1 MGKSQIG
8 AIIKL
13 DGEASFKASIQNC
26 KTSISAMKAELK
38 TIQSNY
44 KGNANSLEA
53 LTEMQNKYSEIQKT
67 AAAQVER
74 MSQAYEKS
82 KQAEDKA
89 KSAMLEML
97 DAYEQ
102 ASKELK
108 DMQESGTA
116 SAEALAEQSKR
127 ADEAQAMYDAYAAQV
142 EKAETRTNR
151 FKRALADAKT
161 EEQES
166 KDAVKQYAAYIEE
179 AKNSAD
185 GAAHSLD
192 EYGQAVK
199 ETGTAAGSAG
209 SAIDTMRGVLGA
221 NFATSALS
229 VVVDK
234 LREAASYAVEVGR
247 EFEGAMSKVE
257 ALSGATG
264 ADLEALKDKAA
275 ELGRTTSFSASEVA
289 EAFSYMALAGFD
301 TSQMLSSISGVLNLA
316 KASEMDLGEASDIV
330 TDYISAFG
338 LSAKDAGHF
347 VDVMATAMSKS
358 NTDTA
363 QLGDAYKN
371 VASTAGQFGYSVE
384 ETTAALMTMANVGVK
399 GGEAGTSLN
408 ALMVRLAT
416 NTKNCA
422 DELRKYGVSIYD
434 SNGNMKSLTSILTGT
449 AEAMSKLTTEEQ
461 ANLAKIIAGQN
472 QYTGFLSVMQ
482 GLGDAAKQNGQS
494 FEDYTEKLKNCDN
507 AAQNMADTMSN
518 NLEGDM
524 KGLESAT
531 EGLGDAAYEYIKGP
545 IRGVVQAVTDAIND
559 TTDAISPQVTEIT
572 RYADS
577 VISETQRIQDS
588 MDAADAKSAAG
599 LDNYN
604 EMLKYLDIIDSAR
617 EKQSLTEYETYQ
629 LNTAIKALSGS
640 IPELND
646 YIDDTGRL
654 LGLSDDEFKNLRK
667 IMTTEYSQVL
677 AQVIIERRNAY
688 QQLMADS
695 EIAMR
700 EAQSAYA
707 EVSKEQ
713 GETMKDNLL
722 TPMDWLKYK
731 AGDKVG
737 WYEKLFHGLG
747 AADEVLKTKKAADD
761 AAESYEAAK
770 KQLSEYDKMFP
781 ELADTLGV
789 VQDENGQWIVSM
801 DEAADAA
808 EENADRTTSAIGEV
822 SDATDEMTDT
832 VRDAVNTYLEKMDE
846 MAAADPSDRIR
857 DSLAAAAAE
866 VKDFQNQMQ
875 NNLSSFS
882 LFGDRSSLVEAYTT
896 TNRDEMKRNM
906 SWALGSMRNYTQE
919 LDLLQ
924 KRGVS
929 SDFINYL
936 TSQGQAGL
944 NYVHSLALASDAE
957 LKQFQSAFD
966 EYNSY
971 VQGANDNV
979 RQLMTDYTEG
989 IMAGISDGY
998 DAWHEFGI
1006 ETTQG
1011 LFDAIQEATA
1021 AIANGSI
1028 SGDINEAMQVVLQ
1041 NNYNQQHQ
1049 VDTSHGAAGGMIQ
1062 SLQTRA
1068 DAAKAS
1074 VNNILDRIN
1083 INVETHNYIDSDEVS
1098 MATTKQIREYNKI
1111 TGSRR

>member
-44 KGNANSLEA
+44 KGSANSLEA
-53 LTEMQNKYSEIQKT
+53 LTEMQNKYAEIQRT

-82 KQAEDKA
+82 KQSEDKA

-116 SAEALAEQSKR
+116 SAEALEEQSKR

-179 AKNSAD
+179 AKASAD

-199 ETGTAAGSAG
+199 ETGNAAGSAG

-234 LREAASYAVEVGR
+234 LREAASYAVEVGK

-275 ELGRTTSFSASEVA
+275 ELGRNTSFSASEVA
-289 EAFSYMALAGFD
+289 EAFSYMALAGWD
-301 TSQMLSSISGVLNLA
+301 TEQMLASISGVLNLA

-358 NTDTA
+358 NINTS
-363 QLGDAYKN
+363 QLGEAYKD
-371 VASTAGQFGYSVE
+371 VATTAGQFGYSVE
-384 ETTAALMTMANVGVK
+384 ETTAALMTMANVGIK
-399 GGEAGTSLN
+399 SEAGNTLN
-408 ALMVRLAT
+408 TLMVRLAT

-422 DELRKYGVSIYD
+422 DELEKYGVNIYD
-434 SNGNMKSLTSILTGT
+434 NNGNMKSLTSILTGT

-545 IRGVVQAVTDAIND
+545 IRGVVQTVTDAIND

-617 EKQSLTEYETYQ
+617 EKQTLTEYETYQ

-654 LGLSDDEFKNLRK
+654 LGLSDDEFQNLRK

-700 EAQSAYA
+700 EAKSAYA

-713 GETMKDNLL
+713 GDVMKDNFL
-722 TPMDWLKYK
+722 TPLDWLKYK
-731 AGDKVG
+731 AGDKIG

-761 AAESYEAAK
+761 AVESYEAAK
-770 KQLSEYDKMFP
+770 KQVKEYEKMFP

-832 VRDAVNTYLEKMDE
+832 VRDAVNTYIEKMDE
-846 MAAADPSDRIR
+846 MADADPSDRIR
-857 DSLAAAAAE
+857 DNLAAAASE
-866 VKDFQNQMQ
+866 VQSFQTQMQ

-896 TNRDEMKRNM
+896 TNRDEMERNM

-924 KRGVS
+924 KRGIS

-989 IMAGISDGY
+989 IMAGVSDGY

-1021 AIANGSI
+1021 AIANVSI
-1028 SGDINEAMQVVLQ
+1028 SGDINDAMQVVLQ

-1062 SLQTRA
+1062 NLQTRA

-1074 VNNILDRIN
+1074 ANNILDRIN
-1083 INVETHNYIDSDEVS
+1083 INVETYNYIDSDEVH
-1098 MATTKQIREYNKI
+1098 MATTKQVKEYSKI
-1111 TGSRR
+1111 TGRR

>member
-26 KTSISAMKAELK
+26 KSSISAMKAELK
-38 TIQSNY
+38 TIQANY
-44 KGNANSLEA
+44 KGNANGLEA

-67 AAAQVER
+67 SAAQMER

-89 KSAMLEML
+89 KAAMLEML

-102 ASKELK
+102 ASKELN
-108 DMQESGTA
+108 DMRESGTA

-166 KDAVKQYAAYIEE
+166 KDAVQQYAAYIEE

-192 EYGQAVK
+192 EYGQTVK

-234 LREAASYAVEVGR
+234 LREAASYAVEVGK

-275 ELGRTTSFSASEVA
+275 ELGRNTSFSASEVA
-289 EAFSYMALAGFD
+289 EAFSYMALAGWD
-301 TSQMLSSISGVLNLA
+301 TEQMLASISGVLDLA
-316 KASEMDLGEASDIV
+316 KSSEMSLGEASDIV

-363 QLGDAYKN
+363 QLGEAYKN

-384 ETTAALMTMANVGVK
+384 ETTSALMTMANVGIK

-461 ANLAKIIAGQN
+461 ANLAKMIAGQN

-617 EKQSLTEYETYQ
+617 EKQTLTEYETYQ

-700 EAQSAYA
+700 EAKSAYA
-707 EVSKEQ
+707 EVNKEQ
-713 GETMKDNLL
+713 GEAMKDNILSPLDLL
-722 TPMDWLKYK
+722 KLK
-731 AGDKVG
+731 AGDFREYK
-737 WYEKLFHGLG
+737 KLFQGFG
-747 AADEVLKTKKAADD
+747 AANEILKTKDAADD

-770 KQLSEYDKMFP
+770 EQVEEYEKMFSD
-781 ELADTLGV
+781 LADSLGI
-789 VQDENGQWIVSM
+789 VQDENGRWIISM

-808 EENADRTTSAIGEV
+808 EETADRTTSAIGEV
-822 SDATDEMTDT
+822 SEATDEMTDAVT
-832 VRDAVNTYLEKMDE
+832 DAVNTYIEKMTE

-857 DSLAAAAAE
+857 DNLASAAAE
-866 VKDFQNQMQ
+866 VQSFQNQMQ
-875 NNLSSFS
+875 SNLASFS

-896 TNRDEMKRNM
+896 TNRDEMERNM

-936 TSQGQAGL
+936 TNQGQAGL
-944 NYVHSLALASDAE
+944 NYVHSLALASNEE
-957 LKQFQSAFD
+957 LRQFQEAFD
-966 EYNSY
+966 EYNAY

-989 IMAGISDGY
+989 IMAGVSDGY

-1011 LFDAIQEATA
+1011 LFDAINEATA

-1041 NNYNQQHQ
+1041 NNYNRRNQM
-1049 VDTSHGAAGGMIQ
+1049 DTSHGAAGGMIQ
-1062 SLQTRA
+1062 SLQSRG

-1074 VNNILDRIN
+1074 VNDILDRIN
-1083 INVETHNYIDSDEVS
+1083 ISVETHNYIDSDEVS
-1098 MATTKQIREYNKI
+1098 MATTKQIREHNKI

>member
-53 LTEMQNKYSEIQKT
+53 LTAMQNKYSEIQKT

-199 ETGTAAGSAG
+199 GTGTAAGSAG
-209 SAIDTMRGVLGA
+209 SAIDTMLGVLGA

-234 LREAASYAVEVGR
+234 LREAASYAVEVGK

-275 ELGRTTSFSASEVA
+275 ELGRNTSFSASEVA
-289 EAFSYMALAGFD
+289 EAFSYMALAGWD
-301 TSQMLSSISGVLNLA
+301 TEQMLASISGVLNLA

-363 QLGDAYKN
+363 QLGEAYKN

-384 ETTAALMTMANVGVK
+384 ETTAALMTMANVGIK

-422 DELRKYGVSIYD
+422 DELKKYGVNIYD
-434 SNGNMKSLTSILTGT
+434 NNGNMKSLTSILTGT

-461 ANLAKIIAGQN
+461 ANLAKVIAGQN

-599 LDNYN
+599 LDNYDK
-604 EMLKYLDIIDSAR
+604 MLQYVDIIDKAR

-700 EAQSAYA
+700 EAKSAYA

-722 TPMDWLKYK
+722 TPLDWLKYR
-731 AGDKVG
+731 AGDKIG

-770 KQLSEYDKMFP
+770 KQVSEYEKMLP

-801 DEAADAA
+801 DEAAAAA
-808 EENADRTTSAIGEV
+808 EEDADRTTSVIGEV
-822 SDATDEMTDT
+822 SDATDDMTDT
-832 VRDAVNTYLEKMDE
+832 VRDAVNTYIEKMDE

-857 DSLAAAAAE
+857 DNLAAAAAE
-866 VKDFQNQMQ
+866 VQDFQNQMQ
-875 NNLSSFS
+875 SNLSSFS

-896 TNRDEMKRNM
+896 TNREEMEKNM

-989 IMAGISDGY
+989 IMAGVSDGY
-998 DAWHEFGI
+998 DAWHQFGI

-1049 VDTSHGAAGGMIQ
+1049 LDTSHGAAGGMIQ

>member
-38 TIQSNY
+38 NIQSHY
-44 KGNANSLEA
+44 KGNANGLEA

-67 AAAQVER
+67 ASAQVER

-82 KQAEDKA
+82 KQSEDKA

-166 KDAVKQYAAYIEE
+166 KDAVQQYAAYIEE

-199 ETGTAAGSAG
+199 KTGTAAGSAG

-234 LREAASYAVEVGR
+234 LREAASYAVEVGK

-338 LSAKDAGHF
+338 LSARDAGHF

-363 QLGDAYKN
+363 QLGEAYKN

-482 GLGDAAKQNGQS
+482 GLGDAAKQNGHS

-545 IRGVVQAVTDAIND
+545 IRGAVQAVTDAIND

-646 YIDDTGRL
+646 YIDDTGKL

-667 IMTTEYSQVL
+667 IMTTEYSHVL

-707 EVSKEQ
+707 EVSQEQ
-713 GETMKDNLL
+713 GETLRENLPTL
-722 TPMDWLKYK
+722 MDWLKYK
-731 AGDKVG
+731 AGDKLG
-737 WYEKLFHGLG
+737 WYEKLFHGL
-747 AADEVLKTKKAADD
+747 AAGDKIRETKKAADD

-832 VRDAVNTYLEKMDE
+832 VRDAVNTYIEKMDE

-857 DSLAAAAAE
+857 DNLAAAAAE
-866 VKDFQNQMQ
+866 VQDFQNQMQ
-875 NNLSSFS
+875 SNLSSFS

-896 TNRDEMKRNM
+896 TNRDEMKKNM

-944 NYVHSLALASDAE
+944 NYVHSLALASNAE
-957 LKQFQSAFD
+957 LKQFQEAFD

-989 IMAGISDGY
+989 IMSGVSDGY

-1049 VDTSHGAAGGMIQ
+1049 LDTSHGAAGGMIQ
-1062 SLQTRA
+1062 SLQTSA

-1083 INVETHNYIDSDEVS
+1083 INIENHNYIDSDEVS

>member
-26 KTSISAMKAELK
+26 KSSISAMKAELK
-38 TIQSNY
+38 NIQSNY

-82 KQAEDKA
+82 KQSEDKA

-108 DMQESGTA
+108 EMQESGTA
-116 SAEALAEQSKR
+116 SAEALEEQSKR

-192 EYGQAVK
+192 EYGQTVK

-234 LREAASYAVEVGR
+234 LREAASYAVEVGK

-275 ELGRTTSFSASEVA
+275 ELGRNTSFSASEVA
-289 EAFSYMALAGFD
+289 EAFSYMALAGWD
-301 TSQMLSSISGVLNLA
+301 TEQMLASISGVLDLA
-316 KASEMDLGEASDIV
+316 KSSEMSLGEASDIV

-363 QLGDAYKN
+363 QLGEAYKN

-384 ETTAALMTMANVGVK
+384 ETTSALMTMANVGVK

-434 SNGNMKSLTSILTGT
+434 SNGNMKSLTSILTGI

-482 GLGDAAKQNGQS
+482 GLDDAAKQNGQS

-707 EVSKEQ
+707 EVSQEQ
-713 GETMKDNLL
+713 GEAMKDNILSPLDLL
-722 TPMDWLKYK
+722 KLK
-731 AGDKVG
+731 AGDFREYK
-737 WYEKLFHGLG
+737 KLFQGFG
-747 AADEVLKTKKAADD
+747 AANEILKTKEAADD

-770 KQLSEYDKMFP
+770 KQVKEYEKMFP
-781 ELADTLGV
+781 ELADTLGI

-808 EENADRTTSAIGEV
+808 EEDADRTTSAIGEV
-822 SDATDEMTDT
+822 GDATDEMTDT
-832 VRDAVNTYLEKMDE
+832 VRDAVNTYIEKMDE

-857 DSLAAAAAE
+857 DNLAAAAAE
-866 VKDFQNQMQ
+866 VQDFQNQMQ
-875 NNLSSFS
+875 SNLSSFS

-896 TNRDEMKRNM
+896 TNRDEMKKNM
-906 SWALGSMRNYTQE
+906 SWVLGSMRNYTQE

-944 NYVHSLALASDAE
+944 NYVHSLALASNAE
-957 LKQFQSAFD
+957 MKQFQEAFD

-971 VQGANDNV
+971 VQGANYNV
-979 RQLMTDYTEG
+979 KQLMTDYTEG
-989 IMAGISDGY
+989 IMAGVSDGY
-998 DAWHEFGI
+998 DAWHQFGI

-1041 NNYNQQHQ
+1041 NNYNQRNQM
-1049 VDTSHGAAGGMIQ
+1049 DTSHGAAGGMIQ

-1074 VNNILDRIN
+1074 ANNILDRIN
-1083 INVETHNYIDSDEVS
+1083 INVETHNYIDSDEVH
-1098 MATTKQIREYNKI
+1098 MASTKQIREYNKI

>member
-1 MGKSQIG
+1 MGKRQIG

-38 TIQSNY
+38 TIQANY
-44 KGNANSLEA
+44 KGNANGLEA
-53 LTEMQNKYSEIQKT
+53 LTEMQNKYAEIQKT
-67 AAAQVER
+67 AASQVER

-82 KQAEDKA
+82 KQSEDKA
-89 KSAMLEML
+89 KAAMLEML

-179 AKNSAD
+179 AKASAD

-199 ETGTAAGSAG
+199 ETGNAAGSAG

-234 LREAASYAVEVGR
+234 LREAAGYAVEVGK

-289 EAFSYMALAGFD
+289 EAFSYMALAGWD
-301 TSQMLSSISGVLNLA
+301 TEQMLASISGVLNLA

-338 LSAKDAGHF
+338 LSARDAGHF

-363 QLGDAYKN
+363 QLGEAYKN

-384 ETTAALMTMANVGVK
+384 ETTSALMTMANVGVK

-449 AEAMSKLTTEEQ
+449 AEAMSNLTTEEQ
-461 ANLAKIIAGQN
+461 ANLAKMIAGQN

-494 FEDYTEKLKNCDN
+494 FEDYTEKLKNCDG
-507 AAQNMADTMSN
+507 AAQSMADTMSN

-524 KGLESAT
+524 KGLESAA

-667 IMTTEYSQVL
+667 IMTTEYSHVL

-700 EAQSAYA
+700 EAKSAYA

-713 GETMKDNLL
+713 GETMKDNFL
-722 TPMDWLKYK
+722 TPLDWLKYK
-731 AGDKVG
+731 AGDKIG

-770 KQLSEYDKMFP
+770 KQVSEYEKMFP

-808 EENADRTTSAIGEV
+808 EEDADRTTGAIGEV

-832 VRDAVNTYLEKMDE
+832 VRDAVNTYIEKIDA

-857 DSLAAAAAE
+857 DNLAAAAAE
-866 VKDFQNQMQ
+866 VQDFQNQMK

-896 TNRDEMKRNM
+896 TNRDEMERNM

-979 RQLMTDYTEG
+979 RQLMTDYTDG
-989 IMAGISDGY
+989 IMSGVSDGY
-998 DAWHEFGI
+998 DAWHQFGI

-1011 LFDAIQEATA
+1011 LFDAIHEATA

-1028 SGDINEAMQVVLQ
+1028 SGDINDAMQVILQ

-1049 VDTSHGAAGGMIQ
+1049 LDTSHGAAGGMIQ
-1062 SLQTRA
+1062 SIQSRA

>member
-38 TIQSNY
+38 TIQANY
-44 KGNANSLEA
+44 KGNANGLEA
-53 LTEMQNKYSEIQKT
+53 LTEMQNKYAEIQKT

-82 KQAEDKA
+82 KQSEDKA

-179 AKNSAD
+179 AKASAD

-199 ETGTAAGSAG
+199 ETGNAAGSAG

-234 LREAASYAVEVGR
+234 LREAASYAVEVGK

-338 LSAKDAGHF
+338 LSARDAGHF

-363 QLGDAYKN
+363 QLGEAYKN

-422 DELRKYGVSIYD
+422 DELKKYGVNIYD
-434 SNGNMKSLTSILTGT
+434 NNGNMKSLTSILTGI

-461 ANLAKIIAGQN
+461 ANLAKMIAGQN

-545 IRGVVQAVTDAIND
+545 IRGVVQAVTDAVND
-559 TTDAISPQVTEIT
+559 VTDAISPQVTEIT

-646 YIDDTGRL
+646 YIDDTGKL

-713 GETMKDNLL
+713 GETLRENLP
-722 TPMDWLKYK
+722 TPLDWLKYK
-731 AGDKVG
+731 AGDRLG
-737 WYEKLFHGLG
+737 WYEKLFHGL
-747 AADEVLKTKKAADD
+747 AAGDEIRKTKKAADD

-801 DEAADAA
+801 DEASDAA

-832 VRDAVNTYLEKMDE
+832 VRDAVNTYIEKMDA
-846 MAAADPSDRIR
+846 MAAADPSERIR
-857 DSLAAAAAE
+857 DNLAAAAAE
-866 VKDFQNQMQ
+866 VQDFQNQMQ

-896 TNRDEMKRNM
+896 TNRDEMERNM

-936 TSQGQAGL
+936 TNQGQAGL

-957 LKQFQSAFD
+957 LKQFQDAFN

-989 IMAGISDGY
+989 IMEGVSDGY

-1041 NNYNQQHQ
+1041 NNYNQRSQM
-1049 VDTSHGAAGGMIQ
+1049 DTSHGAAGGMIQ
-1062 SLQTRA
+1062 SIQSRA

-1074 VNNILDRIN
+1074 VNDILDRIN

-1098 MATTKQIREYNKI
+1098 MATTKQIREHNKI

>member
-8 AIIKL
+8 ALIKL
-13 DGEASFKASIQNC
+13 EGENSFKASIQNC
-26 KTSISAMKAELK
+26 KSSISAMKAELK
-38 TIQSNY
+38 TIQANY

-53 LTEMQNKYSEIQKT
+53 LTAMQNKYAEIQKT

-89 KSAMLEML
+89 KAAMLEML

-102 ASKELK
+102 ASRELTEMK
-108 DMQESGTA
+108 ESGTA
-116 SAEALAEQSKR
+116 SAEALEEQSKR

-179 AKNSAD
+179 AKASAD

-234 LREAASYAVEVGR
+234 LREAASYAVEVGK

-358 NTDTA
+358 NINTS
-363 QLGDAYKN
+363 QLGEAYKD
-371 VASTAGQFGYSVE
+371 VATTAGQFGYSVE
-384 ETTAALMTMANVGVK
+384 ETTAALMTMANVGIK
-399 GGEAGTSLN
+399 SEAGNTLN
-408 ALMVRLAT
+408 TLMVRLAT

-422 DELRKYGVSIYD
+422 DELKKYGVNIYD
-434 SNGNMKSLTSILTGT
+434 NNGNMKSLTSILTGI

-461 ANLAKIIAGQN
+461 ANLAKMIAGQN

-700 EAQSAYA
+700 EAKSAYA

-713 GETMKDNLL
+713 GEAMKDNLL
-722 TPMDWLKYK
+722 TPLDWLKYK
-731 AGDKVG
+731 AGDKIG

-832 VRDAVNTYLEKMDE
+832 VRDAVNTYIEKMDE

-857 DSLAAAAAE
+857 DNLAAAAAE

-875 NNLSSFS
+875 SNLSSFS

-896 TNRDEMKRNM
+896 TNRDEMKKNM
-906 SWALGSMRNYTQE
+906 SWVLGSMRNYTQE
-919 LDLLQ
+919 LDSLQ
-924 KRGVS
+924 RRGVS
-929 SDFINYL
+929 IDFINYL

-944 NYVHSLALASDAE
+944 NYVHSLALASDEE
-957 LKQFQSAFD
+957 LRQFQDAFD
-966 EYNSY
+966 EYESY
-971 VQGANDNV
+971 ATGINDNV
-979 RQLMTDYTEG
+979 KSLINDYTDTILSG
-989 IMAGISDGY
+989 IPDAKE
-998 DAWHEFGI
+998 AWHEFGI
-1006 ETTQG
+1006 EGLQG
-1011 LFDAIQEATA
+1011 WFDAMNEGA
-1021 AIANGSI
+1021 AAMERGFI
-1028 SGDINEAMQVVLQ
+1028 SGDFADAMQVVLQ
-1041 NNYNQQHQ
+1041 NNYNQHHQ

-1074 VNNILDRIN
+1074 ANNILDRIN
-1083 INVETHNYIDSDEVS
+1083 INVETHNYIDSDEVH
-1098 MATTKQIREYNKI
+1098 MASTKQIREYNKI

>member
-26 KTSISAMKAELK
+26 KSSISAMKAELK
-38 TIQSNY
+38 NIQSNY

-82 KQAEDKA
+82 KQSEDKA

-116 SAEALAEQSKR
+116 SAEALEEQSKR

-234 LREAASYAVEVGR
+234 LREAASYAVEVGK

-301 TSQMLSSISGVLNLA
+301 TSQMLASISGVLNLA

-338 LSAKDAGHF
+338 LSARDAGHF

-363 QLGDAYKN
+363 QLGEAYKN

-384 ETTAALMTMANVGVK
+384 ETTAALMTMANVGIK

-408 ALMVRLAT
+408 ALMVRMAS

-422 DELRKYGVSIYD
+422 DELKKYGVNIYD
-434 SNGNMKSLTSILTGT
+434 NNGNMKSLTSILTGT

-588 MDAADAKSAAG
+588 MDAADAKSSAG

-646 YIDDTGRL
+646 YIDDTGKL

-713 GETMKDNLL
+713 GETMKENILSPLDLL
-722 TPMDWLKYK
+722 KLK
-731 AGDKVG
+731 AGDYREYK
-737 WYEKLFHGLG
+737 KIFQSLG
-747 AADEVLKTKKAADD
+747 AAKEISETKKAADD
-761 AAESYEAAK
+761 AAESFETAKQQVEAYE
-770 KQLSEYDKMFP
+770 KMFP
-781 ELADTLGV
+781 DLADSYGI
-789 VQDENGQWIVSM
+789 VQDENGQWIISM

-808 EENADRTTSAIGEV
+808 EENAERTTGAIGEV

-832 VRDAVNTYLEKMDE
+832 VRDAVNTYIEKMDE

-857 DSLAAAAAE
+857 DNLAAAAAE
-866 VKDFQNQMQ
+866 VQDFQNQMK

-896 TNRDEMKRNM
+896 TNRDEMKKNM
-906 SWALGSMRNYTQE
+906 SWVLGSMRNYTQE

-944 NYVHSLALASDAE
+944 NYVHSLALASDEE
-957 LKQFQSAFD
+957 LRQFQDAFD
-966 EYNSY
+966 EYESY
-971 VQGANDNV
+971 ATGINDNV
-979 RQLMTDYTEG
+979 KNLINDYTDTILSSIPDAKE
-989 IMAGISDGY
+989 
-998 DAWHEFGI
+998 AWHEFGI
-1006 ETTQG
+1006 EGLQG
-1011 LFDAIQEATA
+1011 WFDAMNEGA
-1021 AIANGSI
+1021 AAMERGFI
-1028 SGDINEAMQVVLQ
+1028 SGDFADAMQVVLQ
-1041 NNYNQQHQ
+1041 NNYNQKHQ

-1062 SLQTRA
+1062 NLQTRA

-1074 VNNILDRIN
+1074 ANNILDRIN

>member
-8 AIIKL
+8 ALIRL
-13 DGEASFKASIQNC
+13 EGEASFKASIQTC
-26 KTSISAMKAELK
+26 RSSISAMKAELK

-82 KQAEDKA
+82 KQSEDKA
-89 KSAMLEML
+89 KATMLEML

-116 SAEALAEQSKR
+116 SAEALAEQSKK

-166 KDAVKQYAAYIEE
+166 KDAIKQYAAYIEE
-179 AKNSAD
+179 AKASAD

-192 EYGQAVK
+192 EYGQTVK
-199 ETGTAAGSAG
+199 ETGNAAGSAG

-234 LREAASYAVEVGR
+234 LREAASYAVEVGK

-275 ELGRTTSFSASEVA
+275 ELGRNTSFSASEVA
-289 EAFSYMALAGFD
+289 EAFSYMALAGWD
-301 TSQMLSSISGVLNLA
+301 TEQMLASISGVLDLA
-316 KASEMDLGEASDIV
+316 KSSEMSLGETSDIV

-338 LSAKDAGHF
+338 LSARDTGHF

-363 QLGDAYKN
+363 QLGEAYKN

-384 ETTAALMTMANVGVK
+384 ETTSALMTMANVGVK

-416 NTKNCA
+416 NTKNCS
-422 DELRKYGVSIYD
+422 DELKKYGVNIYD
-434 SNGNMKSLTSILTGT
+434 NNGSMKSLTSILTGI

-461 ANLAKIIAGQN
+461 ANLAKVIAGQN

-494 FEDYTEKLKNCDN
+494 FEDYTEKLKNCDG
-507 AAQNMADTMSN
+507 AAQSMSDTISN

-545 IRGVVQAVTDAIND
+545 IRGAVQAVTDAVND
-559 TTDAISPQVTEIT
+559 VTDAISPQVTEIT

-700 EAQSAYA
+700 EAKSAYA

-713 GETMKDNLL
+713 GDTMKDNILSPLDLL
-722 TPMDWLKYK
+722 KLK
-731 AGDKVG
+731 AGDFREYKKV
-737 WYEKLFHGLG
+737 FQGLG
-747 AADEVLKTKKAADD
+747 AATEVLKTKKAADD

-770 KQLSEYDKMFP
+770 KQVKEYEKMFP

-789 VQDENGQWIVSM
+789 VQDENGQWIISM

-808 EENADRTTSAIGEV
+808 EEDADRTTSAIGEV

-832 VRDAVNTYLEKMDE
+832 VRDAVNTYIEKMDA

-857 DSLAAAAAE
+857 DNLATAAAE

-875 NNLSSFS
+875 SNLSSFS

-896 TNRDEMKRNM
+896 TNRDEMKKNM

-944 NYVHSLALASDAE
+944 NYVHSLALASDEE
-957 LKQFQSAFD
+957 LRQFQDAFD
-966 EYNSY
+966 EYESY
-971 VQGANDNV
+971 ATGINDNV
-979 RQLMTDYTEG
+979 KNL
-989 IMAGISDGY
+989 ISDYADTILSGIP
-998 DAWHEFGI
+998 DAKAAWHEFGI
-1006 ETTQG
+1006 EGLQG
-1011 LFDAIQEATA
+1011 WFDAMNEGA
-1021 AIANGSI
+1021 AAMERGFIT
-1028 SGDINEAMQVVLQ
+1028 GDFADAMQVVLQ
-1041 NNYNQQHQ
+1041 NNYDQKHQ
-1049 VDTSHGAAGGMIQ
+1049 IDTSHGAAGGMIQ
-1062 SLQTRA
+1062 SLQNRA
-1068 DAAKAS
+1068 DAAKANA
-1074 VNNILDRIN
+1074 NNILDRIN
-1083 INVETHNYIDSDEVS
+1083 INVETHNYIDSDEVH
-1098 MATTKQIREYNKI
+1098 MATTKQVKEYSKI
-1111 TGSRR
+1111 TGRR

>member
-8 AIIKL
+8 ALIRL
-13 DGEASFKASIQNC
+13 EGEASFKASIQTC
-26 KTSISAMKAELK
+26 RSSISAMRAELK
-38 TIQSNY
+38 TIQANY
-44 KGNANSLEA
+44 KGNANGLEA
-53 LTEMQNKYSEIQKT
+53 LTEMQNKYAEIQKT

-82 KQAEDKA
+82 KQAENRA
-89 KSAMLEML
+89 KDAMLEML
-97 DAYEQ
+97 DSYEQ
-102 ASKELK
+102 ASRELK
-108 DMQESGTA
+108 EMKESGTA
-116 SAEALAEQSKR
+116 SAEALEEQSKR

-166 KDAVKQYAAYIEE
+166 KDAVQQYAAYIEE
-179 AKNSAD
+179 AKASAD

-199 ETGTAAGSAG
+199 ETGNAAGSAG

-234 LREAASYAVEVGR
+234 LREAASYAVEVGK

-275 ELGRTTSFSASEVA
+275 ELGRNTSFSASEVA

-363 QLGDAYKN
+363 QLGEAYKN

-384 ETTAALMTMANVGVK
+384 ETTAALMTMSNVGVK
-399 GGEAGTSLN
+399 GAEAGTSLN
-408 ALMVRLAT
+408 TLLVRIGT

-422 DELRKYGVSIYD
+422 DELKKYGVNIYD
-434 SNGNMKSLTSILTGT
+434 NNGNMKSLTSILTGI

-461 ANLAKIIAGQN
+461 ANLAKVIAGQN

-494 FEDYTEKLKNCDN
+494 FEDYTEKLKNCDG
-507 AAQNMADTMSN
+507 AAQSMSETISN
-518 NLEGDM
+518 NLGGDIL
-524 KGLESAT
+524 GLESAT

-545 IRGVVQAVTDAIND
+545 IRGAVQAVTDAVND
-559 TTDAISPQVTEIT
+559 VTDAISPQVTEIT

-667 IMTTEYSQVL
+667 IVTTEYSQVL

-700 EAQSAYA
+700 EAKSAYA

-713 GETMKDNLL
+713 GEAMKENLL
-722 TPMDWLKYK
+722 TPLDWLKYK
-731 AGDKVG
+731 AGDKIG

-770 KQLSEYDKMFP
+770 KQVKEYEKMFP
-781 ELADTLGV
+781 ELADTLDV

-832 VRDAVNTYLEKMDE
+832 VRDAVNTYIEKMDE

-857 DSLAAAAAE
+857 DNLAAAAAE

-896 TNRDEMKRNM
+896 TNRDEMRKNM
-906 SWALGSMRNYTQE
+906 SWVLGSMRNYTQE

-924 KRGVS
+924 KKGVS

-979 RQLMTDYTEG
+979 KQLMTDYTEG
-989 IMAGISDGY
+989 IMAGVSDGY

-1041 NNYNQQHQ
+1041 NNYNQRNQM
-1049 VDTSHGAAGGMIQ
+1049 DTSHGAAGGMIQ

-1068 DAAKAS
+1068 DAAKESA
-1074 VNNILDRIN
+1074 NNILDRIN
-1083 INVETHNYIDSDEVS
+1083 INVETHNYIDSDEVH
-1098 MATTKQIREYNKI
+1098 MASTKQIREYNKI

>member
-26 KTSISAMKAELK
+26 KSSISAMKAELK
-38 TIQSNY
+38 NIQSNY
-44 KGNANSLEA
+44 RGNANGLEA
-53 LTEMQNKYSEIQKT
+53 LTEMQNKYAEIQKT

-82 KQAEDKA
+82 KQAENRA
-89 KSAMLEML
+89 KDAMLEML

-116 SAEALAEQSKR
+116 SAEALAEQSKK

-199 ETGTAAGSAG
+199 ETGSAAGSAG

-234 LREAASYAVEVGR
+234 LREAASYAVEVGK

-275 ELGRTTSFSASEVA
+275 ELGRNTSFSASEVA
-289 EAFSYMALAGFD
+289 DAFSYMALAGFD

-338 LSAKDAGHF
+338 LSAKDTGHF

-363 QLGDAYKN
+363 QLGEAYKN

-384 ETTAALMTMANVGVK
+384 ETTSALMTMANVGVK

-434 SNGNMKSLTSILTGT
+434 SNGNMKSLTSILTGI

-700 EAQSAYA
+700 EAQSAYD
-707 EVSKEQ
+707 EVSQEQ
-713 GETMKDNLL
+713 GETIKDNLI
-722 TPMDWLKYK
+722 TPLDWLKYK
-731 AGDKVG
+731 AGDKLG
-737 WYEKLFHGLG
+737 LYEKLFHGLG
-747 AADEVLKTKKAADD
+747 AENEIRKTKKAADD

-808 EENADRTTSAIGEV
+808 EEDADRTTSAIGEV
-822 SDATDEMTDT
+822 GDATDEMTDT
-832 VRDAVNTYLEKMDE
+832 VRDAVNTYMEKMDE
-846 MAAADPSDRIR
+846 IAAADPSDRIR
-857 DSLAAAAAE
+857 DNLAAAAAE
-866 VKDFQNQMQ
+866 VKDFQTQMQ

-896 TNRDEMKRNM
+896 TNRDEMEKNM

-929 SDFINYL
+929 SNFINYL

-989 IMAGISDGY
+989 IMAGVSDGY

-1049 VDTSHGAAGGMIQ
+1049 LDTSHGAAGGMIQ
-1062 SLQTRA
+1062 NLQTRA

-1074 VNNILDRIN
+1074 ANNILDRIN
-1083 INVETHNYIDSDEVS
+1083 INVETHNYIDSDEVH
-1098 MATTKQIREYNKI
+1098 MASTKQIREYNKI

>member
-1 MGKSQIG
+1 MGKRQIG
-8 AIIKL
+8 ALIKL

-38 TIQSNY
+38 NIQANY

-53 LTEMQNKYSEIQKT
+53 LTEMQNKYAEIQKT

-116 SAEALAEQSKR
+116 SAEALAEQSKK

-192 EYGQAVK
+192 EYGQVVK
-199 ETGTAAGSAG
+199 ETGNAAGSAG

-289 EAFSYMALAGFD
+289 EAFSYMALAGWD
-301 TSQMLSSISGVLNLA
+301 TEQMLASISGVLNLA
-316 KASEMDLGEASDIV
+316 KASEMDLAEASDIV

-363 QLGDAYKN
+363 QLGEAYKN

-399 GGEAGTSLN
+399 GAEAGTSLN
-408 ALMVRLAT
+408 TLLVRIGT

-422 DELRKYGVSIYD
+422 DELKKYGVNIYD
-434 SNGNMKSLTSILTGT
+434 NNGNMKSLTSILTGT

-461 ANLAKIIAGQN
+461 ANLAKVIAGQN

-577 VISETQRIQDS
+577 VISETQRIKDS
-588 MDAADAKSAAG
+588 MQAADDNSAAG
-599 LDNYN
+599 LDKYD
-604 EMLKYLDIIDSAR
+604 EMLKYLDVIDKAR
-617 EKQSLTEYETYQ
+617 EKQSLTEFETYQ

-646 YIDDTGRL
+646 YIDDTGKL

-667 IMTTEYSQVL
+667 IMTIEYGQVL

-707 EVSKEQ
+707 EVSQEQ
-713 GETMKDNLL
+713 GETMRDNILSPLDLL
-722 TPMDWLKYK
+722 KLK
-731 AGDKVG
+731 AGDFREYKKV
-737 WYEKLFHGLG
+737 FQGLG
-747 AADEVLKTKKAADD
+747 AAKEISETKKAADD
-761 AAESYEAAK
+761 AAESFETAKQQVEAYE
-770 KQLSEYDKMFP
+770 KMFP
-781 ELADTLGV
+781 DLEDSYGI
-789 VQDENGQWIVSM
+789 VQDENGQWIISM

-808 EENADRTTSAIGEV
+808 EDTADRTTAAIGEV
-822 SDATDEMTDT
+822 GDATDEMTDT
-832 VRDAVNTYLEKMDE
+832 VMDAANTYREKMDE

-857 DSLAAAAAE
+857 DNLASAAAE
-866 VKDFQNQMQ
+866 VKDFQTQMQ
-875 NNLSSFS
+875 SNLSSFS

-896 TNRDEMKRNM
+896 TNRDEMERNM

-919 LDLLQ
+919 LGLLQ

-936 TSQGQAGL
+936 TNQGQAGL

-957 LKQFQSAFD
+957 LKQFQDAFN

-989 IMAGISDGY
+989 IMEGVSDGY

-1041 NNYNQQHQ
+1041 NNYNQRSQM
-1049 VDTSHGAAGGMIQ
+1049 DTSHGAAGGMIQ
-1062 SLQTRA
+1062 SIQSRA

-1074 VNNILDRIN
+1074 VNDILDRIN

-1098 MATTKQIREYNKI
+1098 MATTKQIREHNKI

>member
-26 KTSISAMKAELK
+26 KTSIGAMKAELK
-38 TIQSNY
+38 TIQANY
-44 KGNANSLEA
+44 KGNANGLEA
-53 LTEMQNKYSEIQKT
+53 LTEMQNKYAEIQKT

-89 KSAMLEML
+89 KAAMLEML

-108 DMQESGTA
+108 NMQESGTA
-116 SAEALAEQSKR
+116 SAEALAEQSKK

-199 ETGTAAGSAG
+199 ETGNAAGSAG
-209 SAIDTMRGVLGA
+209 SAIDTMKGVLGA

-234 LREAASYAVEVGR
+234 LREAASYAVEVGK

-275 ELGRTTSFSASEVA
+275 ELGRNTSFSASEVA
-289 EAFSYMALAGFD
+289 EAFSYMALAGWD
-301 TSQMLSSISGVLNLA
+301 TEQMLASISGVLNLA

-338 LSAKDAGHF
+338 LSAKDTGHF

-358 NTDTA
+358 NINTS
-363 QLGDAYKN
+363 QLGEAYKD
-371 VASTAGQFGYSVE
+371 VATTAGQFGYSVE
-384 ETTAALMTMANVGVK
+384 ETTAALMTMANVGIK
-399 GGEAGTSLN
+399 SEAGNTLN
-408 ALMVRLAT
+408 TLMVRLAT

-422 DELRKYGVSIYD
+422 DELKKYGVNIYD
-434 SNGNMKSLTSILTGT
+434 NNGNMKSLTSILTGT

-461 ANLAKIIAGQN
+461 ANLAKVIAGQN

-494 FEDYTEKLKNCDN
+494 FEDYTEKLKNCDD
-507 AAQNMADTMSN
+507 AAQSMADTMSN

-524 KGLESAT
+524 KGLESAA

-617 EKQSLTEYETYQ
+617 EKQTLTEYETYQ

-646 YIDDTGRL
+646 YIDDTGRF

-700 EAQSAYA
+700 EAKSAYA

-713 GETMKDNLL
+713 GDAMKDNFL
-722 TPMDWLKYK
+722 TPLDWLKYK
-731 AGDKVG
+731 AGDKIG
-737 WYEKLFHGLG
+737 WYEKLFHGLD

-761 AAESYEAAK
+761 AAESFEATK
-770 KQLSEYDKMFP
+770 KRLSEYDKMFP

-808 EENADRTTSAIGEV
+808 EEDADRTTSAIGEV
-822 SDATDEMTDT
+822 GDATDEMTDT
-832 VRDAVNTYLEKMDE
+832 VRDAVNTYIEKMDE

-857 DSLAAAAAE
+857 DNLAAAAAE
-866 VKDFQNQMQ
+866 VQDFKTQMQ
-875 NNLSSFS
+875 SNLSSFS

-896 TNRDEMKRNM
+896 TNRDEMKKNM
-906 SWALGSMRNYTQE
+906 SWVLGSMRNYTQE

-944 NYVHSLALASDAE
+944 NYVHSLALASDEE
-957 LKQFQSAFD
+957 LRQFQDAFD
-966 EYNSY
+966 EYESY
-971 VQGANDNV
+971 ATGINDNV
-979 RQLMTDYTEG
+979 KHLINDYADTILSG
-989 IMAGISDGY
+989 IPDAKE
-998 DAWHEFGI
+998 AWHEFGI
-1006 ETTQG
+1006 EGLQG
-1011 LFDAIQEATA
+1011 WFDAMNEGA
-1021 AIANGSI
+1021 AAMERGFI
-1028 SGDINEAMQVVLQ
+1028 SGDFADAMQVVLQ
-1041 NNYNQQHQ
+1041 NNYNQHHQ
-1049 VDTSHGAAGGMIQ
+1049 IDTSHGAAGGMIQ

-1074 VNNILDRIN
+1074 ANDILDRIN
-1083 INVETHNYIDSDEVS
+1083 INVETHNYIDSDEVH
-1098 MATTKQIREYNKI
+1098 MATTKQVKEYNKI
-1111 TGSRR
+1111 TGRR